1 MNRDQS
7 KGRIKA
13 ANGGARETIGRV
25 KGNAN
30 LEQKGRLQKYLGRA
44 QAAYGNLKERIKNT
58 GHSA

>member
-13 ANGGARETIGRV
+13 AKGRARETIGQV

-30 LEQKGRLQKYLGRA
+30 IEQKGKLLKYLGSA
-44 QAAYGNLKERIKNT
+44 YAACGNLKERIKNARP
-58 GHSA
+58 SA

>member
-7 KGRIKA
+7 KGRIQA
-13 ANGGARETIGRV
+13 AQGTARETIGRV

-44 QAAYGNLKERIKNT
+44 QAAYGSLRERIKNPRP
-58 GHSA
+58 SA